1 MINRK
6 KKLRIY
12 QIFLL
17 LTGIILILFTYLKK
31 NDENAKKIISKSL
44 GEKIEERLK
53 NKEEG
58 SSIFY
63 DVSYS
68 GLDLDGNRY
77 TIIAKEAINSE
88 IDQNIV
94 NMKYVSATFYFKD
107 DTVLKVLSDAGD
119 YNNKN
124 LDIIFKNNVT
134 AFYEGSKL
142 YADRAE
148 FFNSNNL
155 LKITNNVKIEDSRGT
170 MFADELI
177 FDTRNKT

>member
-1 MINRK
+1 M
-6 KKLRIY
+6 
-12 QIFLL
+12 
-17 LTGIILILFTYLKK
+17 KK

-44 GEKIEERLK
+44 GKKIEERLK

-94 NMKYVSATFYFKD
+94 NMKYVLATFYFKD
-107 DTVLKVLSDAGD
+107 DTVLKVSSDAGD

-124 LDIIFKNNVT
+124 LDIIFRNNVT

-148 FFNSNNL
+148 FFNSKNL
-155 LKITNNVKIEDSRGT
+155 LKIANNVKVEDSRGT

-177 FDTRNKT
+177 FDTKNKTLNIASLKDKVIETVINYK